1 MSNSTSALKAY
12 LQRSVAGTLVQ
23 KLVLISNVLLLVFC
37 AVMLINLLVLFR
49 ADNPAPK
56 AVPRAAQASV
66 AGLRWNWFNG
76 AAAPA
81 SIEADDL
88 DDLANATIKAKLLGV
103 VIGERT
109 SAATISFNGRPE
121 QVYHVDDKLGASVV
135 IKQIQPLRIIVEQN
149 GAKRQILLEKADNVM
164 ETEQV
169 VETDQDQAADEGFA
183 MANMFGALPVQVDN
197 YGSGF
202 KLNKLSDEM
211 KMLADIEDGDVVVD
225 VGGSGI
231 QELMSDPSLWVNYTN
246 ESSLPVT
253 IIRDGEPVVVYV
265 NAASLSAKMLP
276 KLGLNK

>member
-12 LQRSVAGTLVQ
+12 LQRSVAGSAAQ
-23 KLVLISNVLLLVFC
+23 KLVLVGNVLLLLVS
-37 AVMLINLLVLFR
+37 VLILANLVVLAN
-49 ADNPAPK
+49 ADKPAAK
-56 AVPRAAQASV
+56 VIPRVAQASV
-66 AGLRWNWFNG
+66 ADLKWNWFNG
-76 AAAPA
+76 AATPVAAPVV
-81 SIEADDL
+81 DL

-135 IKQIQPLRIIVEQN
+135 IKQIQPSRIIVEQN

>member
-12 LQRSVAGTLVQ
+12 LQRSVAGSAAQ
-23 KLVLISNVLLLVFC
+23 KLVLVGNVLLLLVS
-37 AVMLINLLVLFR
+37 VLILANLVVLAN
-49 ADNPAPK
+49 ADKPAAK
-56 AVPRAAQASV
+56 VIPRVAQASV
-66 AGLRWNWFNG
+66 ADLKWNWFNG
-76 AAAPA
+76 AATPVAAPVV
-81 SIEADDL
+81 DL

-103 VIGERT
+103 LIGERT

>member
-12 LQRSVAGTLVQ
+12 LQRSVAGSAAQ
-23 KLVLISNVLLLVFC
+23 KLVLVGNVLLLLVS
-37 AVMLINLLVLFR
+37 VLILANLVVLAN
-49 ADNPAPK
+49 ADKPAAK
-56 AVPRAAQASV
+56 VIPRVAQASV
-66 AGLRWNWFNG
+66 ADLKWNWFNG
-76 AAAPA
+76 AATPVAAPVV
-81 SIEADDL
+81 DL

-103 VIGERT
+103 LIGERT

-135 IKQIQPLRIIVEQN
+135 IKQIQPSRIIVEQN